1 MMQECISPEEVIK
14 LALQIEQSGKAIYE
28 NAMLQTQI
36 PELTELFQ
44 SLAKDEN
51 DHIDTFQ
58 KIYDDFKIGGDDLEV
73 TKPEDIFYLENLAKN
88 QIFQGKDKAINSIK
102 DAAEPLQ
109 LVNLALS
116 FERDTMLF
124 FMKLYRMMCAKYR
137 EKISR
142 LIKEEESHIAKLTEI
157 QYRLKTPKPNPGVFG
172 KE

>member
-1 MMQECISPEEVIK
+1 MQECISPEDVIK

-28 NAMLQTQI
+28 NAIKQTQI

-44 SLAKDEN
+44 LLAKDEN
-51 DHIDTFQ
+51 DHIETFQ
-58 KIYDDFKIGGDDLEV
+58 KISNDFKIGGAKFEV
-73 TKPEDIFYLENLAKN
+73 TKPEDMFYLENLAKN

-109 LVNLALS
+109 LVNLALN

-124 FMKLYRMMCAKYR
+124 FMKLYRMMCAKDR
-137 EKISR
+137 EVISK
-142 LIKEEESHIAKLTEI
+142 LIKEEEGHIAKLTEI
-157 QYRLKTPKPNPGVFG
+157 QYRLKTPKPNPGMFG